1 MGDYGLNNFFMYG
14 YVLIYLD
21 LLFLLLS
28 LGGF

>member
-21 LLFLLLS
+21 LLFLLLI
-28 LGGF
+28 LGY